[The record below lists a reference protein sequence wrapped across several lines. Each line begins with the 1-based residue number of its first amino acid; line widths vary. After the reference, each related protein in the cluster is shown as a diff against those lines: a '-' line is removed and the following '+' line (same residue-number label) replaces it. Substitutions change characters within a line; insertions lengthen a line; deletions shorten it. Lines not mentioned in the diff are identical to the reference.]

1 MPDVQSGIRKGTGNR
16 RTVLN
21 HTELADLLKT
31 ALKKEKMRQL
41 ENHERDMIAKA
52 LFKKIL
58 NHSADLATAHL
69 QNLRQPK
76 TQKMYKTT
84 AIGHID
90 GTYTFYFNNTMYVF
104 DAHPASTLC
113 RMTPNNGLLLPDS
126 EHPIDAEFILTPE
139 MAELTATKLLE
150 RPR

>member
-31 ALKKEKMRQL
+31 ALKKETMQL
-41 ENHERDMIAKA
+41 EDHERSLIARA

-58 NHSADLATAHL
+58 NHSADLAAAHL
-69 QNLRQPK
+69 HNMRQPK

-90 GTYTFYFNNTMYVF
+90 GTFAFYFNNNMYVF
-104 DAHPASTLC
+104 DSHPASVLYQI
-113 RMTPNNGLLLPDS
+113 RPRNSLLLSDS

>member
-1 MPDVQSGIRKGTGNR
+1 M
-16 RTVLN
+16 
-21 HTELADLLKT
+21 
-31 ALKKEKMRQL
+31 QL
-41 ENHERDMIAKA
+41 EDHEKDLIAKA
-52 LFKKIL
+52 LFKKMI
-58 NHSADLATAHL
+58 NHSPDLSAAHI

-76 TQKMYKTT
+76 TQRMYKTT

-90 GTYTFYFNNTMYVF
+90 GTFAFYFNNGMYVF
-104 DAHPASTLC
+104 DSHPASALYQIMP
-113 RMTPNNGLLLPDS
+113 RNSLLLPDS